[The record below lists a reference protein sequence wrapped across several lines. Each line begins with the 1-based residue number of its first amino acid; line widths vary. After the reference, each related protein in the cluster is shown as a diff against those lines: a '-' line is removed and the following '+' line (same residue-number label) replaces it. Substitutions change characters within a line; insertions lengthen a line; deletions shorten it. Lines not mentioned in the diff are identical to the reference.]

1 MKKSPVEFTCT
12 ELTQALLPRTLD
24 GLRICHMS
32 DFHSSRF
39 ADHGELIAQKVR
51 EFAPELI
58 LVTGDMADCSKD
70 RSAEYFFSV
79 ADRLAG
85 FPMVCSP
92 GNHELRIGKQKMPPA
107 LQAAFAE
114 RQIPLLYNER
124 AEIAVRGTPL
134 LLFGY
139 LQGFRWFTERGE
151 KRARLRQDIT
161 ERDLALALGECPRS
175 RFSVLLAHDPAP
187 FAAYADWGTPLVLS
201 GHIHG
206 GQIRLPRLGGMLSP
220 AHRFF
225 PEYSAGVYRRGSST
239 LVVSRGLSVSEMPRI
254 NNRPEV
260 AFLILRNEK
269 LAEQS
274 AQAEAPSESGRM
286 QGG

>member
-1 MKKSPVEFTCT
+1 MKKSPVEFTSA
-12 ELTQALLPRTLD
+12 ELPQALLPKALD

-39 ADHGELIAQKVR
+39 ADYGELIARRVR
-51 EFAPELI
+51 EFSPELI

-70 RSAEYFFSV
+70 RCAKYFFSV

-92 GNHELRIGKQKMPPA
+92 GNHELRIGRQKMPEELETA
-107 LQAAFAE
+107 LVA
-114 RQIPLLYNER
+114 RGIPLLYNAQ
-124 AEIAVRGTPL
+124 AELCIRGEQLP
-134 LLFGY
+134 LFGY

-151 KRARLRQDIT
+151 KHARLRQDIT
-161 ERDLALALGECPRS
+161 ERDVALALGQCPRS
-175 RFSVLLAHDPAP
+175 RFSILLAHDPAP
-187 FAAYADWGTPLVLS
+187 FAAYADWGAPLVLS

-206 GQIRLPRLGGMLSP
+206 GQIRLPRLGGVLSP

-225 PEYSAGVYRRGSST
+225 PEYSAGIYRRGGST

-260 AFLILRNEK
+260 AFLTLRNKE
-269 LAEQS
+269 LAKKTPE
-274 AQAEAPSESGRM
+274 AESFV
-286 QGG
+286 